1 MNATSHIAFQRF
13 TIDVEFSS
21 GGEPYATQ
29 TYEVEAADWFLAERE
44 ALEMSVNSPYDNARI
59 PDLTRRAIAR

>member
-1 MNATSHIAFQRF
+1 MNASSHIAFQRF

-44 ALEMSVNSPYDNARI
+44 ALEMSVNSTYDNARI

>member
-1 MNATSHIAFQRF
+1 MSASSHIAFQRF

-29 TYEVEAADWFLAERE
+29 TYEVEAADWFRAHRE
-44 ALEMSVNSPYDNARI
+44 ALEMSVNSPYYNARI
-59 PDLTRRAIAR
+59 PDLTRRVIAR

>member
-1 MNATSHIAFQRF
+1 MNASSHIALQPF

-21 GGEPYATQ
+21 GGERYATQ
-29 TYEVEAADWFLAERE
+29 TYEVEATDWFSAQRE

-59 PDLTRRAIAR
+59 PDLSRRAVAR